1 MRAGVIMPP
10 LPRRSAEL
18 ARTAEA
24 LGFASMLYP
33 DSQNLAP
40 DVWQQLALAAQATTT
55 IHLGPGVT
63 NPLTRDPAVTAG
75 AALTL
80 QVESGGRAI
89 CGVGRG
95 DSSLQRIGKTTVT
108 IAEFE
113 RWLVT
118 VQAYLGGATVERNG
132 FTSRLEWL
140 RAVEVAKVP
149 VGVAATGP
157 RAIAVAA
164 RHAER
169 IAFAVGADP
178 ERIGWALE
186 TARAAAR
193 EAGRDP
199 ASIRYGA
206 YLNCAVHPDLAVARD
221 AVRGTVAT
229 FARFSSIAGASLDHL
244 PPRLREVA
252 ARLRTHY
259 DMRVH
264 TRAKAEHARTLEDE
278 FIDWF
283 AIAGPLEIALP
294 RFQRLAALG
303 LDFCHVVPGSGELRR
318 DVAATILQSIATEV
332 VPVLHAADVPP
343 DASRAERLRERLR
356 RGLDAVHV
364 DVHDESEA
372 HAGHPGAAGGAGH
385 YQVVVV
391 SARFEGRAA
400 LARHRLVY
408 EAVGDLLPVEVHALA
423 ITAYTPDEWRRR
435 PS

>member
-1 MRAGVIMPP
+1 MRVGVVMPP

-24 LGFASMLYP
+24 LGFASLLYP

-95 DSSLQRIGKTTVT
+95 DSSLQRIGKSTVT

-113 RWLVT
+113 RFLVT
-118 VQAYLGGATVERNG
+118 LQAYLGGGTVDRDG

-140 RAVEVAKVP
+140 RAVGVAKVP
-149 VGVAATGP
+149 VEVAATGP

-164 RHAER
+164 RHADR

-178 ERIGWALE
+178 ERLAWALE

-193 EAGRDP
+193 AAGRDP
-199 ASIRYGA
+199 TALRCGA
-206 YLNCAVHPDLAVARD
+206 YLNCAVHPDPAVARD

-229 FARFSSIAGASLDHL
+229 FARFSSLAGASLDHL
-244 PPRLREVA
+244 PPRLRDVA
-252 ARLRTHY
+252 ARLRRAY
-259 DMRVH
+259 DMREH
-264 TRAKAEHARTLEDE
+264 TRARAEHARALEDE

-283 AIAGPLEIALP
+283 AAAGPIETVLP
-294 RFQRLAALG
+294 RFRRLAALG
-303 LDFCHVVPGSGELRR
+303 LDFCHVVPGSSELGR
-318 DVAATILQSIATEV
+318 DVAATVLQRIAGEV
-332 VPVLHAADVPP
+332 VPLMHGAGTATRAD
-343 DASRAERLRERLR
+343 RLRERLER
-356 RGLDAVHV
+356 ALAAAHLEL
-364 DVHDESEA
+364 HDESDA

-385 YQVVVV
+385 YRVVVV
-391 SARFEGRAA
+391 SARFDGRDAV
-400 LARHRLVY
+400 ARHRMVY
-408 EAVGDLLPVEVHALA
+408 EAVGDLIPGEVHALA
-423 ITAYTPDEWRRR
+423 ITAHTPDEWRRR
-435 PS
+435 SA